1 MREILQKSW
10 SLGSENGK
18 GLYRNRKYW
27 ERGDHRY
34 GKAREAG
41 EMPRA
46 EGHHEAERRYT
57 RGLYNGLAEA
67 SFEAIADTA
76 TCQTPTWKKGLQ
88 GKRNGS

>member
-1 MREILQKSW
+1 
-10 SLGSENGK
+10 
-18 GLYRNRKYW
+18 
-27 ERGDHRY
+27 
-34 GKAREAG
+34 
-41 EMPRA
+41 MPRA